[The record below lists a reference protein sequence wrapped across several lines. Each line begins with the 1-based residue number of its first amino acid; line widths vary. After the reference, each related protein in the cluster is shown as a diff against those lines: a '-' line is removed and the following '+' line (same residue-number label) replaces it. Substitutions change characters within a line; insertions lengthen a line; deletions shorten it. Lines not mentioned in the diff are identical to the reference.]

1 MHLKH
6 IKRGKVNKGL
16 PIIVI
21 SPDSYIRLTFEELRR
36 ISLVH
41 LISGIDED
49 TPVLLQ
55 KGVSFSEITG
65 YTEWVSNTEPAISIG
80 WDWIIQTL
88 QAKNFYYR
96 RVSEPRSNL
105 MLIDAQQRDLGPV
118 KTAILIEIILD
129 EMNWQSVV
137 QQYISTQYAAC

>member
-21 SPDSYIRLTFEELRR
+21 SPDSYIRLTFEELRQ

-88 QAKNFYYR
+88 QAKNFHYK

-105 MLIDAQQRDLGPV
+105 MLIDAQQCDLGSV

-137 QQYISTQYAAC
+137 QQYISTQYA